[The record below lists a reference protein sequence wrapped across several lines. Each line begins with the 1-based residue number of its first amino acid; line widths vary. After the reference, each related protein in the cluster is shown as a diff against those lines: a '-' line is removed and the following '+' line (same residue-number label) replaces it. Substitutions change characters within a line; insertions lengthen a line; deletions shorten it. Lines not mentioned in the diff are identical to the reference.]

1 MNKPMPINYAAY
13 ESEKRKL
20 DRLDLDAKQYE
31 LELKRIARKYGV

>member
-1 MNKPMPINYAAY
+1 MNKPRPINYAAY

-31 LELKRIARKYGV
+31 LELKRIAKKYGV

>member
-1 MNKPMPINYAAY
+1 MSKLRPINYQAY

>member
-1 MNKPMPINYAAY
+1 MNKPRPINYQAY

>member
-1 MNKPMPINYAAY
+1 MSKPRPINYQAY